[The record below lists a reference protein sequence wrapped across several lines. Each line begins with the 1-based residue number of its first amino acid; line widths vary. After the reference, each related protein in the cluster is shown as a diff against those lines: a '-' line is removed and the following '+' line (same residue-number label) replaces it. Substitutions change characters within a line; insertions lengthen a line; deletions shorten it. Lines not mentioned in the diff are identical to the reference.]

1 MAWFLY
7 IIFLLWATWFVFL
20 IHPFIQAFF
29 FFSVLKW
36 FPSNTHMHSV
46 STGRCSAIYLCVT
59 MLNHSTRA
67 PLTIILSYSV
77 HTQTHLVEWTNSRFK
92 IQVYCHVHCKTNGY
106 TEQWNEN
113 SEVTEVSLWVSCSWT
128 ADRLLISDLINSEFN
143 VTFFPHASSN
153 RA

>member
-1 MAWFLY
+1 M
-7 IIFLLWATWFVFL
+7 VL
-20 IHPFIQAFF
+20 IYHFSTTSNVVCIPHSPIHTSIL
-29 FFSVLKW
+29 FSVLKW

-46 STGRCSAIYLCVT
+46 STGRCSPIYLCVT

-67 PLTIILSYSV
+67 PLMIILSYSV
-77 HTQTHLVEWTNSRFK
+77 HTQTHFVEWTNSRFK
-92 IQVYCHVHCKTNGY
+92 IQVYCRVHCKTNGY
-106 TEQWNEN
+106 TEQWNEI

-143 VTFFPHASSN
+143 VMFFPRASSN